1 MDGRLSLLPFW
12 IKIWG
17 SITPCKGAVELEAG
31 RGSRAA
37 RPPGVEEAVV
47 RTAAVEAPELGT
59 AVAVGEAGKAA
70 AAPCRQQVAAVVPTR
85 QQIGHLGGW
94 CLAINNF

>member
-37 RPPGVEEAVV
+37 RPPGVGEAAAAGVV
-47 RTAAVEAPELGT
+47 RTAPAAEAAELGT
-59 AVAVGEAGKAA
+59 AAAAGEAGKAA
-70 AAPCRQQVAAVVPTR
+70 AASCRQ
-85 QQIGHLGGW
+85 
-94 CLAINNF
+94 

>member
-31 RGSRAA
+31 RGSQAA
-37 RPPGVEEAVV
+37 RPPGVEEAAVAGVV
-47 RTAAVEAPELGT
+47 RIAAAEAAELGT
-59 AVAVGEAGKAA
+59 AAAAGEAGKAA
-70 AAPCRQQVAAVVPTR
+70 AASCRQ
-85 QQIGHLGGW
+85 
-94 CLAINNF
+94 